1 MSLLFLCLLFRFPH
15 ALCPALIQIIS
26 NYSHYLMTFDQLHCR
41 LSHGNKSVSTNKRQ
55 RLTSNPHHKGQTMH
69 KKFGYLSKL
78 VATGLLVSTAAISAN
93 SADTISN
100 NWMQHSAISPNG
112 KTILFSYQGDIYKVS
127 AKGGT
132 ATPLTINAAWEGHP
146 IWSKDGK
153 QIAFASDRNGNLD
166 IYLMP
171 ATGGPA
177 KRLTHY
183 SADDIPS
190 DFAPG
195 GNKVLFQSSRVDDSA
210 SALHPTGALPELY
223 EVSTEGGTPTQRLT
237 TPALNA
243 VWNKKGDKILYKDE
257 KSFESE
263 LRKHDRSAFARDI
276 WVYDTKTGTHNQLTS
291 AAGGDHDPV
300 WGKSEK
306 SFYYLSDRSG
316 TFNVW
321 QQDFDN
327 KTKQLTNHTLHA
339 VRSLTGS
346 NKGTLAYLYL
356 GDLYTLKPG
365 KKPQAVKVTFST
377 DGHGRDEETF
387 PVNGRIREFAV
398 SPNGKEVA
406 FVARGDVFVTSTDYA
421 TTKRVTNTATQERS
435 VSFSHDGKSLIY
447 AAERNGRWQIMETAK
462 KFDDEKY
469 FFAATGFDEKR
480 LFDSEEDTFQPLASP
495 DGKKVAFIAG
505 RDALKVYDR
514 DSKEISTAL
523 SAEYN
528 YSYADGD
535 ITFSW
540 APDSEWL
547 TVDFAA
553 NGRLFFTNIAVVPAD
568 GSAAPKDI
576 SLSGYTDTGPN
587 WHSSGGIVTW
597 YTARYGQRDHGSH
610 GSQYDVFAGFLN
622 QEAWDKFNLSKEEL
636 ELKKEADAAA
646 EEAEEEANKETEEK
660 TKSADKADKT
670 KAEEKKKDDE
680 EEKAKS
686 ITIEWDKLQDR
697 QRRLT
702 IHSSDIAGAVLSKDA
717 DKLFYLS
724 AFDSGYDLWVHDFR
738 EQETKKLVPLNADRV
753 GMTLSDDGKNLFLLA
768 DGGLM
773 KVATSG
779 GAPKPVKVSANFT
792 LKATEERAYL
802 FEHIW
807 RQVNDK
813 FYRPGFHGQDWAKM
827 REDYRKKVG
836 STNNSRDFARLME
849 EMLGE
854 LNGSHTGAYYR
865 SGGGDRTAAL
875 GLLFD
880 NNYAGEGARVREVL
894 KQSPLNAQNK
904 TITAGMILSAIDGTK
919 LDATTNR
926 HALLKNKADERTR
939 LTFKPVEGEPFDV
952 VIKPVAARQQGRW
965 MYERW
970 VESRRKAVNE
980 LSGGR
985 LGYVHVPNMSDRTY
999 RSVYRDL
1006 FGRVMN
1012 KEAVIVDTRFNGGG
1026 DLTDDLIRLLG
1037 GHQYMTNMPRGREA
1051 QGEPLTRW
1059 TKPSIVLMNEGNYSD
1074 GHCFTAAYSG
1084 LEMGKTVGMPVPGTC
1099 SYVWWETLMSG
1110 DIYFGI
1116 PQMGVLDTEKEWLEN
1131 KQLEPMIKVS
1141 NTPETIAKGEDAQLK
1156 TAVETMLSDL
1166 DTSKE

>member
-1 MSLLFLCLLFRFPH
+1 MHRFSKMASKAFTAALL
-15 ALCPALIQIIS
+15 IS
-26 NYSHYLMTFDQLHCR
+26 TATVGTGAADA
-41 LSHGNKSVSTNKRQ
+41 
-55 RLTSNPHHKGQTMH
+55 TSGHWMQH
-69 KKFGYLSKL
+69 
-78 VATGLLVSTAAISAN
+78 AAISP
-93 SADTISN
+93 D
-100 NWMQHSAISPNG
+100 G
-112 KTILFSYQGDIYKVS
+112 KSIVFSYQGDIYKVA

-132 ATPLTINAAWEGHP
+132 ATPLTLNAAWEGHP
-146 IWSKDGK
+146 VWSKDGK

-171 ATGGPA
+171 AKGGTA
-177 KRLTHY
+177 KRLTHH
-183 SADDIPS
+183 SANDIPS
-190 DFAPG
+190 DFAPS
-195 GNKVLFQSSRVDDSA
+195 GNMVLFQSSRNDDGA
-210 SALHPTGALPELY
+210 SAAHPTGALPELY
-223 EVSTEGGTPTQRLT
+223 EISTSGGTPTQRLT

-257 KSFESE
+257 KSFESD

-276 WVYDTKTGTHNQLTS
+276 WMYDTETGTHTQLTT
-291 AAGGDHDPV
+291 AAGGDHSPV
-300 WGKSEK
+300 WGKGDK
-306 SFYYLSDRSG
+306 AFYYLSDRNG

-321 QQDFDN
+321 QKDIN
-327 KTKQLTNHTLHA
+327 GGTKQLTKHQLHA
-339 VRSLTGS
+339 ARSLTGS
-346 NKGTLAYLYL
+346 SKGTLAYLYF
-356 GDLYTLKPG
+356 GDIYTLKPG
-365 KKPQAVKVTFST
+365 KKPKAVKVSFSI

-387 PVNGRIREFAV
+387 AVNGRIGEFDV

-421 TTKRVTNTATQERS
+421 TTKRITNTAAQERS
-435 VSFSHDGKSLIY
+435 VSFSKDGKSLIY
-447 AAERNGRWQIMETAK
+447 AAERGGKWQIMETTK
-462 KFDDEKY
+462 KYEEEKY

-480 LFDSEEDTFQPLASP
+480 LFDVDEDAFQPQESP
-495 DGKKVAFIAG
+495 NGKQVAYIAG
-505 RDALKVYDR
+505 RDALKVFDR
-514 DSKEISTAL
+514 ESGEIKTAL
-523 SAEYN
+523 GANYN

-535 ITFSW
+535 ITYAW
-540 APDSEWL
+540 APDSKWL

-568 GSAAPKDI
+568 GSEAPRDI
-576 SLSGYTDTGPN
+576 SLSGYTDTGPD

-636 ELKKEADAAA
+636 ELKKEADEDTEEEENKARQEATA
-646 EEAEEEANKETEEK
+646 EEPKKDEGDTEAEKKDTKKETQE
-660 TKSADKADKT
+660 DKPV
-670 KAEEKKKDDE
+670 
-680 EEKAKS
+680 
-686 ITIEWDKLQDR
+686 TIEWDKLEDR
-697 QRRLT
+697 QARLT
-702 IHSSDIAGAVLSKDA
+702 IHSSDMGGAVLSKEA

-724 AFDSGYDLWVHDFR
+724 AFDQGYDLWVHDFK
-738 EQETKKLVPLNADRV
+738 ENETKKLVPLNAHRV
-753 GMTLSDDGKNLFLLA
+753 SMTLSDDGKHLFLLA
-768 DGGLM
+768 DGSIK

-779 GAPKPVKVSANFT
+779 KSPKPVQVSASFT
-792 LKATEERAYL
+792 LKENEERAYL

-813 FYRPGFHGQDWAKM
+813 FYRPGFHGQDWSKM
-827 REDYRKKVG
+827 REDYRKKIA
-836 STNNSRDFARLME
+836 STNNNRDFARLME

-865 SGGGDRTAAL
+865 SRGGDQTATL

-880 NNYAGEGARVREVL
+880 NSHTGNGFKVTEVL
-894 KQSPLNAQNK
+894 EQSPLNANGHK
-904 TITAGMILSAIDGTK
+904 IEAGMVLTAIDGMT
-919 LDATTNR
+919 LGATTNR
-926 HALLKNKADERTR
+926 HALLKNKAGERTR
-939 LTFKPVEGEPFDV
+939 LTFKSAESDAFDV
-952 VIKPVAARQQGRW
+952 VIKPVTSRQQAGW

-970 VESRRKAVNE
+970 VESRRKAVDK

-1074 GHCFTAAYSG
+1074 GHCFTAAYNN
-1084 LEMGKTVGMPVPGTC
+1084 LKMGKTVGMPVPGTC

-1110 DIYFGI
+1110 DVFFGI
-1116 PQMGVLDTEKEWLEN
+1116 PQMGILDTDKEWLEN
-1131 KQLEPMIKVS
+1131 KQLEPMVKIA
-1141 NTPETIAKGEDAQLK
+1141 NTPEGLARGEDAQLK
-1156 TAVETMLSDL
+1156 VAVDTMLADL
-1166 DTSKE
+1166 DAAK